1 MTLWAQTG
9 VFWGNAV
16 MLGSLVVIGIA
27 LPFIAM
33 ITLGLLKERTEKHGK
48 TDSWFARFTAIV
60 AAGIYGADKLEQV
73 PAELR
78 SFMFLRGKGD
88 AARCLCRGAGWRCR
102 RSDCAGQGRRA
113 GS

>member
-1 MTLWAQTG
+1 
-9 VFWGNAV
+9 

-60 AAGIYGADKLEQV
+60 AAGIYGSLCTWISATCSEPSSTCGSPGDETPMLPLLASPLLFWALPKFHRWIT
-73 PAELR
+73 R
-78 SFMFLRGKGD
+78 S
-88 AARCLCRGAGWRCR
+88 
-102 RSDCAGQGRRA
+102 
-113 GS
+113 